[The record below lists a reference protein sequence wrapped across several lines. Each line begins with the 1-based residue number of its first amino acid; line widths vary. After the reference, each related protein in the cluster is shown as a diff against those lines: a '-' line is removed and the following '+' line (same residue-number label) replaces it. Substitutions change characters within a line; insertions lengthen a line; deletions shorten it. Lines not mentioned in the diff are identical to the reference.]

1 MSNSARPTKKA
12 EKLVGEHHM
21 VKVVKNHRLADGHH
35 STVFPQHAGP
45 NPGSFHS
52 GPRNGHMGSHTSPSR
67 KSK

>member
-12 EKLVGEHHM
+12 DKLVGEHHM

-35 STVFPQHAGP
+35 STVFPQHAEGM
-45 NPGSFHS
+45 GSFHA
-52 GPRNGHMGSHTSPSR
+52 GHRNGHMGSHTSPSR